1 MVTTRRQ
8 EALQMMNTPPS
19 GWEQTE
25 GEPSPSTP
33 VDAAL
38 PSRLP
43 LKSALKTRLLP
54 GDGRHGEE
62 CTPVDAGL
70 KKTVRIHSS
79 NNMVHE
85 FQASLT
91 TDDAHAYSD
100 DEGGA
105 TPESGRRRRP
115 PPRRRPAT
123 PRYDKFMSGGLAGM
137 RSSGGGSNGGST
149 GGGAADGGALL
160 GLLFTLSWMLA
171 SSALIFVNK
180 TLMVDHGFRFPFALT
195 SMGQMSSMLL
205 GERRWR
211 RCRAAVAAGG
221 GAAEAASCVG
231 RCMRHGKVQPQRGR
245 LGAQMGRAAS

>member
-1 MVTTRRQ
+1 
-8 EALQMMNTPPS
+8 MMNTPPS

-123 PRYDKFMSGGLAGM
+123 PRYDKFMSGVLAGM